1 MLALL
6 LERLPTSFFLIST
19 LTRPTTSSV
28 HISSSLSF
36 SHPVLFSFLSRS
48 YFLSSQVF
56 GVGIY
61 SVEKPQN
68 PGESCSAGWKQA
80 TEPMN
85 RFFQRRPE
93 GQPSF
98 SSTRIAEKKHV
109 EPGIPAKSL
118 NRCFYRFS
126 FWKKGITAPALR
138 CAGFAARLRFY
149 RSNFLLHRAL

>member
-1 MLALL
+1 
-6 LERLPTSFFLIST
+6 
-19 LTRPTTSSV
+19 
-28 HISSSLSF
+28 
-36 SHPVLFSFLSRS
+36 
-48 YFLSSQVF
+48 
-56 GVGIY
+56 
-61 SVEKPQN
+61 VEKPQN